1 MKEIIGNLKFLF
13 QNPAGTVCFFAFY
26 SEEDRILN
34 VMSGKQVG
42 KAVIN
47 MS

>member
-1 MKEIIGNLKFLF
+1 MKEIIGNLKSLF

-26 SEEDRILN
+26 SEEDRILSK
-34 VMSGKQVG
+34 MSGKQTG
-42 KAVIN
+42 KAVIS